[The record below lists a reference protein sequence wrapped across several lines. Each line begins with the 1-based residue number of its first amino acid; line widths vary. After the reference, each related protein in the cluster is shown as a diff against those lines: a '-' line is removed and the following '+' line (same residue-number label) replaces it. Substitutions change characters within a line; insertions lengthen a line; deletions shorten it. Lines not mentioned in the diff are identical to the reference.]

1 MLLQKSLFAGV
12 PAGPVDSATSAP
24 GISDRT
30 RSQIRCPVCR
40 CFRGAF
46 RSGGMAFSSA
56 CRSIRRCTLDFRA
69 TPLMPRITFG
79 KATAHLYRTDVVIE
93 PRGSKIV

>member
-1 MLLQKSLFAGV
+1 MRLQKSLFAGV

-24 GISDRT
+24 WTSGGT

-40 CFRGAF
+40 CFRGA
-46 RSGGMAFSSA
+46 
-56 CRSIRRCTLDFRA
+56 CRSIRCCTLDFRA
-69 TPLMPRITFG
+69 THLMLRITFG
-79 KATAHLYRTDVVIE
+79 KATAHLYRTDVVID